1 VIIERQQKII
11 ELDPTRLPMPTIHDK
26 GVTLFQRLM
35 QRLMR
40 EERSE
45 AGTPLSN
52 TALEA
57 AE

>member
-1 VIIERQQKII
+1 
-11 ELDPTRLPMPTIHDK
+11 MPTIHDK